1 MNEWRTRRARRFKSE
16 INVVPYI
23 DVMLVLLVIFM
34 VAAPLISPT
43 VINLP
48 SVGMQ
53 ANNPSATAI
62 EVVLRSEGGALELID
77 GATKKSL
84 GTLPMPEAILAIKSQ
99 QLSAERPIVISADKN
114 VRYEAVVKLLADLNR
129 EGIKRVGL
137 SVLKS
142 S

>member
-48 SVGMQ
+48 SVAMQ